1 MKEGC
6 SNESAIAKIPHSGFF
21 ATCFY
26 LQGLLVFLY
35 GIWISISELNADFA
49 GQYQDYWDTAWALIL
64 RPLFPF
70 YFIPFALVSIFV
82 GSSLRTGRR
91 AGFCRFFA
99 RFQCFWTIPGFL
111 NAAEL
116 LVLQQERA
124 FDPPWKTE
132 LGLAVSFFVLILGIL
147 GARAM
152 GSAGLGNRTGR
163 RV

>member
-6 SNESAIAKIPHSGFF
+6 SNESAIAKIPHSDFF

-82 GSSLRTGRR
+82 GRSLQTGRR
-91 AGFCRFFA
+91 PGFCRFFA
-99 RFQCFWTIPGFL
+99 RFQRFWTIPGFL

-116 LVLQQERA
+116 LGLQQERA
-124 FDPPWKTE
+124 FDPAWKTE
-132 LGLAVSFFVLILGIL
+132 LGLVVSFLVLILGIL

-152 GSAGLGNRTGR
+152 GSAGLGIRTGR
-163 RV
+163 LV